1 MPLLSY
7 SLVTPLSKAPTLS
20 PASALSIDLWKVSI
34 PVTVV
39 GVCFLLIPIKC
50 TSSFTFKRPY
60 SMVPV
65 QTVPLPGIFKEE
77 SIDIKK
83 GKSVFLSGT

>member
-1 MPLLSY
+1 
-7 SLVTPLSKAPTLS
+7 
-20 PASALSIDLWKVSI
+20 
-34 PVTVV
+34 
-39 GVCFLLIPIKC
+39 LIPIKC

-60 SMVPV
+60 SIVPV